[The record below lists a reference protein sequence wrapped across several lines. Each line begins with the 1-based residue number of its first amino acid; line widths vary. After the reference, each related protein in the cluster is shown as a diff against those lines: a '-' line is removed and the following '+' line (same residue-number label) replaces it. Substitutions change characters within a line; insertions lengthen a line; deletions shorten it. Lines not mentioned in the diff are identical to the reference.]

1 MGVEQLLAIEGD
13 TVWHPDVTPQFLAT
27 EYASGMESL
36 RYLKTPL
43 HTMHKVRSDEKNLPL
58 YYLAMF
64 SRHERAY
71 EFWELLAKGVVSSAA
86 FQVQF
91 KSAALRLEIR
101 NLIMGRGE
109 TESIPTPSRVLLEV
123 RQGGVTTT
131 INQEKLSRSQGDFWV
146 VDKGSIFT
154 IQNFGEV
161 AVLRAIYIFE
171 GSR

>member
-1 MGVEQLLAIEGD
+1 MFSFKIQLRRLLIGLLLAGCMATYLLFSQERGQS
-13 TVWHPDVTPQFLAT
+13 PQPKKD
-27 EYASGMESL
+27 ENRQASP
-36 RYLKTPL
+36 Y
-43 HTMHKVRSDEKNLPL
+43 
-58 YYLAMF
+58 
-64 SRHERAY
+64 
-71 EFWELLAKGVVSSAA
+71 ELLAKGVVSSAA

-146 VDKGSIFT
+146 VDKGSSFT
-154 IQNFGEV
+154 IQNSGEV

>member
-1 MGVEQLLAIEGD
+1 MFSFKIQLRRLLIGLLLAGCMATYLLFSQERGQS
-13 TVWHPDVTPQFLAT
+13 PQPKKH
-27 EYASGMESL
+27 ENRQASP
-36 RYLKTPL
+36 Y
-43 HTMHKVRSDEKNLPL
+43 
-58 YYLAMF
+58 
-64 SRHERAY
+64 
-71 EFWELLAKGVVSSAA
+71 ELLAKGVVSSAA

-154 IQNFGEV
+154 IQNSGEV